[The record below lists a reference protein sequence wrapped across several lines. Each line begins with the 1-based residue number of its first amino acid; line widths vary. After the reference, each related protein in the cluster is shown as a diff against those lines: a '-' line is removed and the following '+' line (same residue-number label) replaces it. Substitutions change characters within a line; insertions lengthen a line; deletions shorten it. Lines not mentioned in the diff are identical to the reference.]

1 MISSKDVIERF
12 WQAMQTNDF
21 RAAAQCLHDDYVLDW
36 SQSGERVRG
45 RENFIAINERYPAA
59 GRWQFTINRVVA
71 EGDQVVSDVTVTD
84 GRIVGRAITF
94 STVRDGQIVHQIEY
108 WPDPFEA
115 PAWRAQWVETSEK
128 TT

>member
-1 MISSKDVIERF
+1 MMDQPLSSRDIVTHF
-12 WQAMQTNDF
+12 WHTMQTNDF

-36 SQSGERVRG
+36 PQSGERILG

-59 GRWQFTINRVVA
+59 GRWQFTINRLVA

-84 GRIVGRAITF
+84 GQITGRAITF
-94 STVRDGQIVHQIEY
+94 STVRDGQIVRQIEY

-115 PAWRAQWVETSEK
+115 PSWRAQWVERL
-128 TT
+128 